1 MSATLKLIGATLK
14 PRKVPFECEAVS
26 PKIYCEGAIAFY
38 GSGKF
43 FAPEKGLESWRR
55 YLVIDSEDFE
65 KVKPYHWHIG
75 SSGYPMTKAYFEY
88 SFDGQVQVRR
98 KLMYLHHFV
107 LDLHEHLLGKWCV
120 DHIDGNRLNNTLFNF
135 RIVDTAENARHAAKL
150 KTMDIRKLKTPETIL
165 ERLQARRVYLD
176 EVYSQ
181 PRRVLVAA

>member
-1 MSATLKLIGATLK
+1 MRLRLIGPTLK
-14 PRKVPFECEAVS
+14 PRKVPFECEVVS

-43 FAPEKGLESWRR
+43 FEPECGLESWRR

-75 SSGYPMTKAYFEY
+75 SSGYPMAKAYFEY
-88 SFDGQVQVRR
+88 SFDGQVQIRR

-120 DHIDGNRLNNTLFNF
+120 DHIDADKLIATKGNL
-135 RIVDTAENARHAAKL
+135 RIVDTAENTSHAAKL
-150 KTMDIRKLKTPETIL
+150 KTMDIRKAKTTEAIL
-165 ERLQARRVYLD
+165 ERLQARRAYLD